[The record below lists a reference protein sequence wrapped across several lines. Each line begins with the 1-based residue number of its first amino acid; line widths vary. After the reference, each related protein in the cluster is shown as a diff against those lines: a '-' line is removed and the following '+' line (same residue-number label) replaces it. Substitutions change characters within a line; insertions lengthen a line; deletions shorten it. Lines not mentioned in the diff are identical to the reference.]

1 MKTKTY
7 QGWLATC
14 EYGFLSLSETKDES
28 YGPSIANKIDEDWK
42 TGERVSLRY
51 YIADDKVTPEE
62 AVRALVA
69 KLYGG
74 EMDVKYVL
82 EAYSEYTIEEW
93 EENLRIGGHDLVEE
107 LKSHAGKFAVIVVEE
122 ASSPNMKVTNTGA

>member
-1 MKTKTY
+1 MSTDN
-7 QGWLATC
+7 G
-14 EYGFLSLSETKDES
+14 
-28 YGPSIANKIDEDWK
+28 GPAFPVPYENNPH
-42 TGERVSLRY
+42 GMSLRY
-51 YIADDKVTPEE
+51 YIADDNVTPEE

-82 EAYSEYTIEEW
+82 EAYSQYTIEEW

-107 LKSHAGKFAVIVVEE
+107 LKSHDGKFAVIVVEE
-122 ASSPNMKVTNTGA
+122 ASSPNGAGLPRAGNAPAPLPSTQSNP